1 MASNDVWSSTWLLCE
16 LQSTILYILS
26 GILHVFW
33 LVATYNLLGN
43 RCINLLGDRCINR
56 DVTVNFF
63 NSLLLKTK
71 RCHVAVCLFSDRSMM
86 MKHKKLAHKALDEC
100 VTSFLATFWL
110 HLWQIDSMMP
120 CVSSIIDHRW
130 HQNVPRSGKRT
141 VRWVCHW
148 YSYHILPSSVTY
160 YWSRPTTEVRL
171 SPKGKHRFPSVHRS

>member
-1 MASNDVWSSTWLLCE
+1 MASNYVWSSTWFLCE
-16 LQSTILYILS
+16 LQSAILYILS

-33 LVATYNLLGN
+33 LVATYNLLG
-43 RCINLLGDRCINR
+43 DRCINC

-71 RCHVAVCLFSDRSMM
+71 RYHVAVCLFSDRSLT
-86 MKHKKLAHKALDEC
+86 MKHKKVAHKALGEC

-141 VRWVCHW
+141 VRRVCHW

-160 YWSRPTTEVRL
+160 YWKEAWQHKIYL
-171 SPKGKHRFPSVHRS
+171 FRFTLLY